1 MDGDGVKRLC
11 GYAPGMTQAP
21 PFLPM
26 EAKSVDA
33 LPTDSGWQFEPKWD
47 GFRCLAIRDAGG
59 AHLFAKSGKVLHR
72 YFPEAMANVA
82 AIRDTPFILDGEL
95 VIPYGGAL
103 SFEALQMRLHPA
115 ESRIR
120 KLAAEIPATFVAFD
134 LLRDGDRDLT
144 GEPLPV
150 RRAALEAFL
159 ATPHPGI
166 ALSPFTRDRSVAQGW
181 LDQAGGSV
189 DGVVCKR
196 IDGVYQP
203 EVRAMLKV
211 KRIRSAD
218 CVVGGFRYAT
228 GSKLVGSLLLGL
240 YNETGLLDHVGFTS
254 GFVGI
259 DKAELTARLE
269 ALRGEGFTGDAP
281 GGPSRW
287 STERTETYE
296 TLRHELVVE
305 VSYDH
310 VSGGRFRHGTRI
322 LRWRPDK
329 APRQCTFEQIAPTAA
344 APGPVGEVVASI
356 TRGA

>member
-1 MDGDGVKRLC
+1 MSDT
-11 GYAPGMTQAP
+11 A

-26 EAKSVDA
+26 EARSVPT
-33 LPTDSGWQFEPKWD
+33 LPAGEGWQFEPKWD
-47 GFRCLAIRDAGG
+47 GFRCLAVRDATG
-59 AHLFAKSGKVLHR
+59 AHLFAKSGKILGR
-72 YFPEAMANVA
+72 YFPEAADHLA
-82 AIRDTPFILDGEL
+82 ALRDTPFILDGEL
-95 VIPYGGAL
+95 VIPTPAGL
-103 SFEALQMRLHPA
+103 SFDLLQNRLHPA

-120 KLAAEIPATFVAFD
+120 KLARETPATFVAFD
-134 LLRDGDRDLT
+134 LLRDAGRDLRN
-144 GEPLPV
+144 EPLTV
-150 RRAALEAFL
+150 RREALEALL
-159 ATPHPGI
+159 ARPPMGI
-166 ALSPFTRDRSVAQGW
+166 ALSPYTRDRAEARGW
-181 LDQAGGSV
+181 LDQAGGAV

-196 IDGVYQP
+196 LDGTYEP

-228 GSKLVGSLLLGL
+228 GSRLVGSLLLGL
-240 YNETGLLDHVGFTS
+240 YNDAGLLDHIGFTS

-259 DKAELTARLE
+259 DRPALTAQLE

-287 STERTETYE
+287 STERTSTYE
-296 TLRHELVVE
+296 PLKPELVVE

-310 VSGGRFRHGTRI
+310 VSGGRFRHGTKI

-329 APRQCTFEQIAPTAA
+329 SPRQCTYEQIAPSAVTSEA
-344 APGPVGEVVASI
+344 VGQMLGGL